1 MPFKC
6 LLYYSSDFNHLW
18 RNGFLS
24 FKLLLCCLFSF
35 YLHVWDS
42 PTQRLLHTIFSFT
55 CSRIC
60 RENLPWLF
68 DAGICRENLPQEFAV
83 AICRENLSQEFAGC
97 TCKQICF
104 STCEQ
109 ILFIWK
115 QTFFIREQNFFVRFS
130 LLTVFLFAIAVTVMG
145 HRKIVF
151 LIVKYIFKLLAIQ
164 ES

>member
-83 AICRENLSQEFAGC
+83 AICRENLSQEFAVG
-97 TCKQICF
+97 
-104 STCEQ
+104 
-109 ILFIWK
+109 ILPV
-115 QTFFIREQNFFVRFS
+115 VRVS
-130 LLTVFLFAIAVTVMG
+130 KSVFLHAS
-145 HRKIVF
+145 KSCLYESKPF
-151 LIVKYIFKLLAIQ
+151 LYVNKTFLWDFLC
-164 ES
+164 

>member
-1 MPFKC
+1 MVFWALNFCFVVCFLFIFTCETLPHRG
-6 LLYYSSDFNHLW
+6 YYTPSSP
-18 RNGFLS
+18 
-24 FKLLLCCLFSF
+24 
-35 YLHVWDS
+35 LHV
-42 PTQRLLHTIFSFT
+42 PEFAA
-55 CSRIC
+55 RIC
-60 RENLPWLF
+60 RGYLTQEFAVRICRKNLPWLF
-68 DAGICRENLPQEFAV
+68 AARICRRNLPWV
-83 AICRENLSQEFAGC
+83 FAGC